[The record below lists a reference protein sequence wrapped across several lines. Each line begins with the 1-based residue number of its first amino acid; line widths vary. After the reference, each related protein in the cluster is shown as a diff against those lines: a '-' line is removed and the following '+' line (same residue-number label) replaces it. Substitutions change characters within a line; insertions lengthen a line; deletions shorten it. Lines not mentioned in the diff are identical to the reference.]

1 MAWPPP
7 RCPWSPAP
15 TSSRRL
21 QNDGRAT
28 PQLGQGSRRRD
39 AVRIAQV
46 AGRGVRGRTGN
57 PVPRAGRPRP
67 VRRNTAFLARRPR
80 RRSHLDAAA
89 DGGTPGRT
97 EGLSHRPGVHQTQRP
112 RSRPYQPADSGGVG
126 RGGRLSVPHQLADV
140 FGGDVQPS
148 RVRSRR
154 RRISRRRHPACAD
167 GEGGD
172 PHRSRP
178 AVTPIYPF
186 SAIVGHDRLRLALL
200 LCAVRPEIGGVLIR
214 GEKGTA
220 KSTAVRALAHVLAEV
235 DGASLVELPIGA
247 TEDRVVGSLDL
258 QKVLRDGEHAFSPG
272 LLARAHGGVLY
283 VDEVNLLHDHLVD
296 VILDAAAMG
305 RVHVERDGVSHSHE
319 ARFVLIGTMNPEE
332 GELRPQLLDRFGLT
346 VDVHA
351 SRDVEVRADVIRQRM
366 AFEAEPAVFAE
377 RYAEA
382 DAELARRVAAARLRV
397 GSVALPDNELR
408 RIAALC
414 AAFDV
419 DGMRADLVVARTAVA
434 HAAWRG
440 ASVVAE
446 EDIRVA
452 AELALPH
459 RRRRDPFDDPGLDPE
474 QLDDAM
480 AQARGAADEPDPDP
494 PGGGESTSA
503 ESSED
508 AVPQRNSASHS
519 RPSAAPSPV
528 FRTRALVVP
537 GVGEGAPGRRSR
549 ARNRTGKAISAT
561 DERDAGHGVH
571 VFGTL
576 LATAARQRHPG
587 APRPQPED
595 VRRAIREGREGNL
608 VIFVVDA
615 SGSMAARDRMSAV
628 SGATLSLLRDAYQR
642 RDKVAV
648 ITFRQQDAQ
657 LLLPP
662 TTSVHIAGRRLARF
676 DTGGKTPLAQG
687 LLAARDV
694 VVREKARD
702 RARRS
707 LVVVLTDGRATGGP
721 DPLGRA
727 RVAAA
732 RLVAEGAAAVVI
744 DCETS
749 YVRLGWAEELAM
761 QLGAPSVRLAQ
772 LRADALTDVVRTAA

>member
-1 MAWPPP
+1 MIP
-7 RCPWSPAP
+7 
-15 TSSRRL
+15 
-21 QNDGRAT
+21 
-28 PQLGQGSRRRD
+28 
-39 AVRIAQV
+39 
-46 AGRGVRGRTGN
+46 
-57 PVPRAGRPRP
+57 
-67 VRRNTAFLARRPR
+67 F
-80 RRSHLDAAA
+80 
-89 DGGTPGRT
+89 
-97 EGLSHRPGVHQTQRP
+97 
-112 RSRPYQPADSGGVG
+112 
-126 RGGRLSVPHQLADV
+126 
-140 FGGDVQPS
+140 
-148 RVRSRR
+148 
-154 RRISRRRHPACAD
+154 
-167 GEGGD
+167 
-172 PHRSRP
+172 
-178 AVTPIYPF
+178 YPF

-220 KSTAVRALAHVLAEV
+220 KSTAVRALAQVLA
-235 DGASLVELPIGA
+235 GASLVELPIGA

-272 LLARAHGGVLY
+272 LLARAHRGVLY

-305 RVHVERDGVSHSHE
+305 RVHVERDGVSHSYE

-346 VDVHA
+346 VDVQA
-351 SRDVEVRADVIRQRM
+351 SRDVDVRADVIRQRM
-366 AFEAEPAVFAE
+366 AFEADPSGFAA

-382 DAELARRVAAARLRV
+382 DAELARRVTAARARV
-397 GSVALPDNELR
+397 NSVRLPDNELR

-440 ASVVAE
+440 ADEVTE

-452 AELALPH
+452 AQLALPH
-459 RRRRDPFDDPGLDPE
+459 RRRRDPFDDPGLDPDL
-474 QLDDAM
+474 LDEAM
-480 AQARGAADEPDPDP
+480 AQAGESADEPERDPDP
-494 PGGGESTSA
+494 PSGGESMS
-503 ESSED
+503 ESETP
-508 AVPQRNSASHS
+508 VPQRNSSSAS

-528 FRTRALVVP
+528 FRTRAIVVP

-549 ARNRTGKAISAT
+549 ARNRTGKAIAAT
-561 DERDAGHGVH
+561 EDWDAGHGVH

-576 LATAARQRHPG
+576 LAAAGRQRRPG
-587 APRPQPED
+587 RPRPAPDD

-662 TTSVHIAGRRLARF
+662 TSSVHIASRRLARF

-687 LLAARDV
+687 LLAARNV

-727 RVAAA
+727 RSAAA
-732 RLVAEGAAAVVI
+732 LLVAEGAAALVV

-749 YVRLGWAEELAM
+749 HVRLGLAEQLARY
-761 QLGAPSVRLAQ
+761 LGAPAVQLAQ
-772 LRADALTDVVRTAA
+772 LRADGLADVVRHAA

>member
-1 MAWPPP
+1 
-7 RCPWSPAP
+7 
-15 TSSRRL
+15 
-21 QNDGRAT
+21 
-28 PQLGQGSRRRD
+28 
-39 AVRIAQV
+39 VI
-46 AGRGVRGRTGN
+46 
-57 PVPRAGRPRP
+57 
-67 VRRNTAFLARRPR
+67 
-80 RRSHLDAAA
+80 
-89 DGGTPGRT
+89 
-97 EGLSHRPGVHQTQRP
+97 
-112 RSRPYQPADSGGVG
+112 
-126 RGGRLSVPHQLADV
+126 
-140 FGGDVQPS
+140 
-148 RVRSRR
+148 
-154 RRISRRRHPACAD
+154 
-167 GEGGD
+167 
-172 PHRSRP
+172 
-178 AVTPIYPF
+178 PIYPF

-220 KSTAVRALAHVLAEV
+220 KSTAVRALAHVLADV

-272 LLARAHGGVLY
+272 LLSRAHGGVLY

-351 SRDVEVRADVIRQRM
+351 SRDVDVRAEVIRHRM
-366 AFEAEPAVFAE
+366 AFEADPVGFAG

-382 DAELARRVAAARLRV
+382 DAGLARRVAAARV
-397 GSVALPDNELR
+397 TAGSVCLPDNELR

-440 ASVVAE
+440 ADAVGE

-459 RRRRDPFDDPGLDPE
+459 RRRRDPFDDPRLDPDL
-474 QLDDAM
+474 LDEAM
-480 AQARGAADEPDPDP
+480 AQAGESADEPEPDPDPDP
-494 PGGGESTSA
+494 PGGGESAS
-503 ESSED
+503 D
-508 AVPQRNSASHS
+508 GLVPQRNSTSAT
-519 RPSAAPSPV
+519 RPSAAPSAV

-561 DERDAGHGVH
+561 DDWEAGHGVH

-576 LATAARQRHPG
+576 LAAAGRQRRPG
-587 APRPQPED
+587 RPRPQPDD

-662 TTSVHIAGRRLARF
+662 TSSVHIASRRLSRF

-727 RVAAA
+727 RSAAA
-732 RLVAEGAAAVVI
+732 HLVAEGAAAVVV

-749 YVRLGWAEELAM
+749 YVRLGLAEQLAGY
-761 QLGAPSVRLAQ
+761 LGAPAVRLAQ

>member
-1 MAWPPP
+1 
-7 RCPWSPAP
+7 
-15 TSSRRL
+15 
-21 QNDGRAT
+21 
-28 PQLGQGSRRRD
+28 
-39 AVRIAQV
+39 
-46 AGRGVRGRTGN
+46 
-57 PVPRAGRPRP
+57 
-67 VRRNTAFLARRPR
+67 
-80 RRSHLDAAA
+80 
-89 DGGTPGRT
+89 
-97 EGLSHRPGVHQTQRP
+97 
-112 RSRPYQPADSGGVG
+112 
-126 RGGRLSVPHQLADV
+126 
-140 FGGDVQPS
+140 
-148 RVRSRR
+148 
-154 RRISRRRHPACAD
+154 
-167 GEGGD
+167 
-172 PHRSRP
+172 
-178 AVTPIYPF
+178 VTPIYPF
-186 SAIVGHDRLRLALL
+186 SAIVGHDRLRLALV

-220 KSTAVRALAHVLAEV
+220 KSTAVRGLAAVLSAV
-235 DGASLVELPIGA
+235 DQDSALVELPIGA

-258 QKVLRDGEHAFSPG
+258 QRVLRDGEHAFSPG

-296 VILDAAAMG
+296 VLLDAAAMG
-305 RVHVERDGVSHSHE
+305 RVHIERDGVSHSHD

-346 VDVHA
+346 VDVRA
-351 SRDVEVRADVIRQRM
+351 SRDVDVRADVIRTRL
-366 AFEAEPAVFAE
+366 AFEADPAAFVAS
-377 RYAEA
+377 YAEQDA
-382 DAELARRVAAARLRV
+382 DLARRIAAARESV
-397 GSVALPDNELR
+397 GGVVLPDGELR

-440 ASVVAE
+440 SDTVGE

-459 RRRRDPFDDPGLDPE
+459 RRRRDPFDDPGLDPQ

-480 AQARGAADEPDPDP
+480 AQTQQQPDDDGPDPEPEP
-494 PGGGESTSA
+494 PNGGGASQTD
-503 ESSED
+503 SEQP
-508 AVPQRNSASHS
+508 APQGNSAPKS
-519 RPSAAPSPV
+519 RPSAAPSGV
-528 FRTRALVVP
+528 FRTRTLVVP

-549 ARNRTGKAISAT
+549 ARNRTGTTVSST
-561 DERDAGHGVH
+561 TEPEEGHGVH
-571 VFGTL
+571 IFATL
-576 LATAARQRHPG
+576 LAAARRQQRPG
-587 APRPQPED
+587 RPSPGPDD

-615 SGSMAARDRMSAV
+615 SGSMAARDRMAAV
-628 SGATLSLLRDAYQR
+628 SGAAVSLLRDAYQR

-648 ITFRQQDAQ
+648 ITFRAQQASV
-657 LLLPP
+657 LLPP
-662 TTSVHIAGRRLARF
+662 TSSIHIAGRRLARF

-721 DPLGRA
+721 DPLGRT

-732 RLVAEGAAAVVI
+732 RLVAEGAAAVVV

-749 YVRLGWAEELAM
+749 YVRLGLAEELAM

-772 LRADALTDVVRTAA
+772 LRADALTQIVRTQSSAA